1 MKKFGLLLFILTL
14 SLGLHAQNA
23 AQAKKILDK
32 TAAVVGRKSGA
43 SANFTI
49 SGKYG
54 NTSGTIAI
62 KGNKFNARTSQ
73 AIVWYDGKTQWT
85 YMKKIRK

>member
-1 MKKFGLLLFILTL
+1 MKKFCLLILLFTL
-14 SLGLHAQNA
+14 AVGMHAQNA
-23 AQAKKILDK
+23 AQARKILDK

-54 NTSGTIAI
+54 NIVEAAYYATGKDAAETLLHSG
-62 KGNKFNARTSQ
+62 
-73 AIVWYDGKTQWT
+73 V
-85 YMKKIRK
+85 

>member
-14 SLGLHAQNA
+14 SLGLNAQNA

>member
-1 MKKFGLLLFILTL
+1 MKKFCLLILLFTL
-14 SLGLHAQNA
+14 AVSMHAQNA
-23 AQAKKILDK
+23 AQARKILDK

-62 KGNKFNARTSQ
+62 KETNLMHVLLRPLYGMTERHNGHT
-73 AIVWYDGKTQWT
+73 
-85 YMKKIRK
+85 